1 MAIQNPP
8 KYRYSLFEEWDKVAF
23 EQIKVIGKN
32 KNYPAILGSEKS
44 INDFLVTLIR
54 TQKSL
59 HDWRD
64 LLKDTLSQVADNNRI
79 DSVSLY
85 KKYPPE
91 SIGTEVPEWVTY
103 EEDKIVNDFIDELA
117 TRPIEFEGSNKEIS
131 EFIIRF
137 ILGQLSHDWEWTIM
151 MVWEML
157 GDTNKLN
164 VKDLNDEMK
173 GFDYMHLFE

>member
-1 MAIQNPP
+1 MAIHNPP

-32 KNYPAILGSEKS
+32 KNYPKILGSDKN

-64 LLKDTLSQVADNNRI
+64 LLKDTLAQVADNNRI

-85 KKYPPE
+85 QKYPPE
-91 SIGTEVPEWVTY
+91 SIGAEAPEWVTY

-157 GDTNKLN
+157 GDTNKLS
-164 VKDLNDEMK
+164 VKDLNYEMK
-173 GFDYMHLFE
+173 GFDYMNLFE